1 GVPVLARLPDD
12 AHRALA
18 AAARE
23 LLYAEGEVIV
33 QEGDPGASM
42 FLVLNGTVAITV
54 GPERRE
60 VAVTKAGGYFGEM
73 SLLTGDPRTA
83 TVIGRG
89 HCTVLEITADAFRDY
104 VQRRPEVIDDLA
116 AAAGARRKELDE
128 ARARSGALPVTATS
142 SLRDR
147 MREYFGLP

>member
-1 GVPVLARLPDD
+1 VPVLARLPED

-18 AAARE
+18 ADARE
-23 LLYAEGEVIV
+23 LLYADGEVIV
-33 QEGDPGASM
+33 REGDAGASL
-42 FLVLNGTVAITV
+42 FLVLGGTVAITV

-83 TVIGRG
+83 TVVSRG

-104 VQRRPEVIDDLA
+104 VQRRPEVIDELA

-128 ARARSGALPVTATS
+128 ARARSGGLPVAMAA
-142 SLRDR
+142 SLRER
-147 MREYFGLP
+147 MREYFGLA